1 MNFTSEIV
9 KLVYTEYLDL
19 EAKAYQDKI
28 RYFERNSKEIKQLP
42 FKINAEIRC
51 DCAIAYF
58 EVGDYMKFLDL
69 VDPLIQLVITE
80 NIYTI
85 KGKDI
90 YKELLFR
97 KAASLYNNVEYQK
110 ADYVFSELIK
120 MDSKNSIYE
129 KAYTK
134 CSIDNLREKGQGLRG
149 LSIFLFLLAGL
160 IIGFELLVI
169 RTFHKDYTFFVEL
182 SRNLIFALAIGTF
195 IFQELNIRL
204 RTKRKINKIKQK

>member
-1 MNFTSEIV
+1 MNFTSEIG
-9 KLVYTEYLDL
+9 KLVYTEYLDI

-28 RYFERNSKEIKQLP
+28 RYFERNRNEIKQLP

-58 EVGDYMKFLDL
+58 EVGDYTKFLNL
-69 VDPLIQLVITE
+69 VDPLIQLVISE

-97 KAASLYNNVEYQK
+97 KAASLYNNVEYKK

-120 MDSKNSIYE
+120 MEPENPIFN
-129 KAYTK
+129 KAFTK
-134 CSIDNLREKGQGLRG
+134 SSIDNLRHEGQVMRG
-149 LSIFLFLLAGL
+149 ISIFLFLLTGA
-160 IIGFELLVI
+160 IIAFELLVI
-169 RTFHKDYTFFVEL
+169 RTFHKDYTSFVEL
-182 SRNLIFALAIGTF
+182 ARNLIFALAIGTF
-195 IFQELNIRL
+195 IFQELKIRL
-204 RTKRKINKIKQK
+204 LTMRNINRLKNK